1 LIVHIVGFDFI
12 LHYKFEY
19 KIYRLKEKTVAAFIM
34 PKEKIVMPRMENL
47 FAGTPAGDNRSAIQT
62 AGGASS
68 GAGGAGTQQKPAE
81 TQGIPGAQAGRP
93 EGAGLPPQ
101 SPFEVRGVLKESRNL
116 SSGFILAVPPNSKLD
131 LSKEKGNLEDSYL
144 PHDKYRARTDINFS
158 KYLYPGGAASSVTGR
173 GGRPGRPGKTGA
185 KAYIGGPAPANI
197 QKVDLSRWANAVMNR
212 IQKNWSI
219 STAGDFT
226 WKGEVGIT
234 VLVGKTGNLTL
245 IEVIA
250 PSKNDAL
257 DRAALRALEMSAPFP
272 ALPAEF
278 PDSSLEVYFIFQYG
292 N

>member
-1 LIVHIVGFDFI
+1 MIVHIVGFDFI
-12 LHYKFEY
+12 LHYKFTYE
-19 KIYRLKEKTVAAFIM
+19 IYRLKEKTVAAFIM
-34 PKEKIVMPRMENL
+34 PKEKIVMPGMKNL
-47 FAGTPAGDNRSAIQT
+47 FAGTPAGDNRT
-62 AGGASS
+62 ALQPIGGAPS
-68 GAGGAGTQQKPAE
+68 GAGGAGSQQKPAE
-81 TQGIPGAQAGRP
+81 PRGIPGAQAGRP
-93 EGAGLPPQ
+93 EGLGLSPQ
-101 SPFEVRGVLKESRNL
+101 SQAEARGVLKETRNL
-116 SSGFILAVPPNSKLD
+116 SSGFVLAVPPNSKLD
-131 LSKEKGNLEDSYL
+131 LSKEIGNLEDSYL

-158 KYLYPGGAASSVTGR
+158 KYLYPGGAASSVTGV

-257 DRAALRALEMSAPFP
+257 DQAAMRALEMSAPFP